1 MGSWRVEKECARE
14 VGGLSFILGDAD
26 AVVVAV
32 DLLAR
37 AVLVCAQMSE
47 GICYLVGAGPGD
59 PGLVTVKGKKCIER
73 ADVLVYDALSSEV
86 FLSWVKEGCELI
98 FAGKRAKDHAIPQD
112 EINALIVEETLEG
125 KVVTRLKGGDPMI
138 FGRGGEE
145 AAELAEAG
153 VRFEIVPGISS
164 TIGGAAYAGI
174 PVTHRDHCSQLTI
187 FTGHEDPTKET
198 SSLDYAHLAK
208 TAGTK
213 VFVMGVSRL
222 REICAEF
229 IKHGAPAQTP
239 IALSRWASTPQQ
251 WTLTG
256 TLETIADLVEEKNF
270 TSPAVAVI
278 GDVVKERKK
287 INWFE
292 SRPLFGKRIVVTRT
306 REQAGVLSEQLAEA
320 GADVVELPTIKIENP
335 KDKKSFARL
344 VADCHTYEWL
354 IFTSPN
360 GVEKFFRAFYAT
372 YKDARSLGGCRIAAI
387 GPSTAEKINENRFT
401 VDLMPEKYV
410 AESLVEAFLKES
422 VENRTMLWI
431 KAEETRDVIYQEL
444 LKAGAIIDQCVAYRT
459 IPETGDPTGAA
470 ERLRSEGA
478 DMVTFTSASTVE
490 SFFNMGIPWPEGCVA
505 ASIGPVTTKALREA
519 GVREII
525 EAEKSDISGLVAAV
539 KASIL

>member
-1 MGSWRVEKECARE
+1 
-14 VGGLSFILGDAD
+14 
-26 AVVVAV
+26 
-32 DLLAR
+32 
-37 AVLVCAQMSE
+37 MSE

-59 PGLVTVKGKKCIER
+59 PGLVTVKGKDCIER
-73 ADVLVYDALSSEV
+73 ADVLVYDALSSAV
-86 FLSWVKEGCELI
+86 FLTWTKEDCELVY
-98 FAGKRAKDHAIPQD
+98 AGKRAKGHAIPQD
-112 EINALIVEETLEG
+112 QINDLIVEKTLQG

-164 TIGGAAYAGI
+164 AIGGAAYAGI

-213 VFVMGVSRL
+213 VFVMGVGRL
-222 REICAEF
+222 REICREL
-229 IKHGAPAQTP
+229 IRHGASAQTP
-239 IALSRWASTPQQ
+239 VALSRWASTPRQ

-256 TLETIADLVEEKNF
+256 TLETIADLVEEKKF

-278 GDVVKERKK
+278 GDVVREREK

-292 SRPLFGKRIVVTRT
+292 SRALFGKRIVVTRT
-306 REQAGVLSEQLAEA
+306 RERAGVLSEQLGEA

-335 KDKKSFARL
+335 VDKKSFARM

-372 YKDARSLGGCRIAAI
+372 YQDARSLGGCRIAAI
-387 GPSTAEKINENRFT
+387 GPSTAAKIKEYRFT
-401 VDLMPEKYV
+401 VDLLPEKFV
-410 AESLVEAFLKES
+410 AEGLVAEFLKQS
-422 VENRTMLWI
+422 VENQTMLWV
-431 KAEETRDVIYQEL
+431 KAEETREVIYEEL

-459 IPETGDPTGAA
+459 VPETADPTGAA
-470 ERLRSEGA
+470 ERLREEGA

-490 SFFNMGIPWPEGCVA
+490 NFFKMDIPWAAGCVA
-505 ASIGPVTTKALREA
+505 ASIGPVTSKALRAA
-519 GVREII
+519 GVKEIV
-525 EAEKSDISGLVAAV
+525 EAEKSDIPGLVEAV
-539 KASIL
+539 KRYFSTDKD